1 MTSAAFKPLH
11 REVKYGMSAEIP
23 QGFVSAGFDCHKEQ
37 HTLAIL
43 DQDGR
48 LVGQRETIPI
58 TNAGF
63 EHTRQLLL
71 AAMARSNAETVRI
84 GIEAASFYH
93 LNITAYLQQHFKD
106 IRIYNP
112 KLLVRGEHRREIRY
126 KKTDRQDALNIAMA
140 VRENIPGT
148 MPYGNPA
155 LLEIQELCRLNS
167 RLIKNRTNLMKRFR
181 RNLDV
186 LFPGFDNIVKP
197 FSRTGTKL
205 LMRYP
210 SADTVRTASV
220 EELKATTLA
229 GGVRSMRE
237 GKIKAVIELAKTIPD
252 CQYYREALILEQK
265 ILLKDILSLS
275 RQINGVSREVRAR
288 WPGIGIKPAFFG
300 LDGMI
305 EERAIALYAE
315 TGRIDRFCHVDKLVA
330 FFGLDPRTK
339 RSDTHVT
346 YGRLTKMGTRYGREI
361 LGNLV
366 MSMRKTNPAIKK
378 AWEKAVRQ
386 RRPKKVCRVI
396 AMRKLARI
404 IWGIEH
410 NSRPQSMV

>member
-1 MTSAAFKPLH
+1 
-11 REVKYGMSAEIP
+11 
-23 QGFVSAGFDCHKEQ
+23 
-37 HTLAIL
+37 
-43 DQDGR
+43 
-48 LVGQRETIPI
+48 
-58 TNAGF
+58 
-63 EHTRQLLL
+63 
-71 AAMARSNAETVRI
+71 
-84 GIEAASFYH
+84 
-93 LNITAYLQQHFKD
+93 
-106 IRIYNP
+106 
-112 KLLVRGEHRREIRY
+112 
-126 KKTDRQDALNIAMA
+126 
-140 VRENIPGT
+140 
-148 MPYGNPA
+148 
-155 LLEIQELCRLNS
+155 
-167 RLIKNRTNLMKRFR
+167 
-181 RNLDV
+181 
-186 LFPGFDNIVKP
+186 
-197 FSRTGTKL
+197 
-205 LMRYP
+205 MRYP

-229 GGVRSMRE
+229 GGKRSMRE
-237 GKIKAVIELAKTIPD
+237 CKIKAVIELAKTIPD
-252 CQYYREALILEQK
+252 CQYYREALIIEQK

-275 RQINGVSREVRAR
+275 RQINGVSQEVRAR

-315 TGRIDRFCHVDKLVA
+315 TGRIDRFCHVDTLVA

-404 IWGIEH
+404 IWAIEH